1 MSTSFDQID
10 TKLINLNS
18 DNAILNNGTLNSD
31 VTFNFTNILKEE
43 LDITHSTISILSA
56 QIPVSFYCI
65 NTNNNLLMVQYGSTT
80 QLITITPGNYNAN
93 SLITEL
99 TNRFLS
105 YSFTITIV
113 INVSSGGLA
122 FTSASALQFK
132 MVGST
137 CQQVLG
143 FNSNLVSNGSN
154 VLVMPFPLNL
164 LGSKRLSIKSP
175 NLTCNNTYNSS
186 SNSDTGCI
194 GCIPVD
200 VPSWALI
207 TYSNFT
213 RYELILRQTIVSQI
227 NITIVDE
234 YGHLIDFNN
243 ASWTLTLQLNIYRKK
258 IKNDTSFEMALQNI
272 NKELAVIENELRPAD
287 ETQLIQ
293 PKQDQP
299 DFNEMDNNPDV
310 GDLDLLLYNHQI

>member
-18 DNAILNNGTLNSD
+18 NDAILNNGTLNSD
-31 VTFNFTNILKEE
+31 VTFNFSNILKEE
-43 LDITHSTISILSA
+43 EDITHSTISILSA

-65 NTNNNLLMVQYGSTT
+65 NANNNLLTIQYGSTS

-105 YSFTITIV
+105 YSFNITIV
-113 INVSSGGLA
+113 INVSTGGLA
-122 FTSASALQFK
+122 FTSGTTLQFK

-143 FNSNLVSNGSN
+143 FNSNITSNGSN

-164 LGSKRLSIKSP
+164 LGSKRLTIKSP
-175 NLTCNNTYNSS
+175 NLTCNNTYNST
-186 SNSDTGCI
+186 SNSDSGCI

-200 VPSWALI
+200 VASWALI
-207 TYSNFT
+207 NYSNFT

-227 NITIVDE
+227 NITIIDE
-234 YGHLIDFNN
+234 YGLVNFNN
-243 ASWTLTLQLNIYRKK
+243 SPWTMTLQLNIYRKK
-258 IKNDTSFEMALQNI
+258 IKNDATFQSALQNI
-272 NKELAVIENELRPAD
+272 NKELAVIENELKPAD
-287 ETQLIQ
+287 ETQVIQ

-299 DFNEMDNNPDV
+299 NFNEMDNNPDV